1 MAENETVGALR
12 EAVAGLTYQSET
24 DADWEAFRWPSAGA
38 PSADEVRK
46 QGRHPK
52 TAPVVEQP
60 VEEFFK
66 NLTEDQDW
74 YGDEEKAVAAQYRSL
89 LTVVK
94 KQLANPKVFKVGSRK
109 LTIYVVGQDKDG
121 GLTALR
127 TTAVET

>member
-24 DADWEAFRWPSAGA
+24 DAAWEAFRWPSAGA

-52 TAPVVEQP
+52 AAPVVEQP
-60 VEEFFK
+60 VEEFFAG
-66 NLTEDQDW
+66 LIQDQDW

-94 KQLANPKVFKVGSRK
+94 TKLPDAKVFKVGNRK
-109 LTIYVVGQDKDG
+109 LTVYVVGQDKEG
-121 GLTALR
+121 GLTGLR
-127 TTAVET
+127 TKAVET

>member
-12 EAVAGLTYQSET
+12 KAAAGLTYQSET
-24 DADWEAFRWPSAGA
+24 DAEWEVFRWPSAGVL
-38 PSADEVRK
+38 SADEVRT

-60 VEEFFK
+60 AEEFLK

-74 YGDEEKAVAAQYRSL
+74 YGDKERAVAAQYRSL
-89 LTVVK
+89 LTLVK
-94 KQLANPKVFKVGSRK
+94 KQLANPKVFKVGGRK

-121 GLTALR
+121 GLTGLR
-127 TTAVET
+127 TMAVET